1 MATRKKGSADA
12 VPADATLEGRVQ
24 EIMDLMRPAIQD
36 DGGDVELV
44 AITDDGTVQVRF
56 HGACVTCPSST
67 MTLKS
72 GLEANIRQNVP
83 EIQTVI
89 AVE

>member
-1 MATRKKGSADA
+1 MASTKSNKQSEASLTD
-12 VPADATLEGRVQ
+12 RVQ
-24 EIMDLMRPAIQD
+24 EVMDLMRPAIQE

-44 AITDDGTVQVRF
+44 GITDDGTVQVRF

-72 GLEANIRQNVP
+72 GLETNIRKNVP

-89 AVE
+89 AVA